1 MRKNRMEVREEDDI
15 FSPRLR
21 IIIGITMI
29 ILGIVSAIVTYKY
42 VIPIGSIFLI
52 GSGLALIFWK
62 RWKYMIHSIIL
73 RNVNREI
80 K

>member
-1 MRKNRMEVREEDDI
+1 MEVEMEDNI
-15 FSPRLR
+15 FPPRLR
-21 IIIGITMI
+21 ILYGITMI

-62 RWKYMIHSIIL
+62 RWKYMIRSIVWRDI
-73 RNVNREI
+73 NKEI
-80 K
+80 ER

>member
-1 MRKNRMEVREEDDI
+1 MKTEEEDAI

-21 IIIGITMI
+21 ILYGITMI
-29 ILGIVSAIVTYKY
+29 ILGIVSAVVTYKY

-52 GSGLALIFWK
+52 GGGLALIFWK
-62 RWKYMIHSIIL
+62 RWNYMVHSIIL
-73 RNVNREI
+73 RSVNKEI